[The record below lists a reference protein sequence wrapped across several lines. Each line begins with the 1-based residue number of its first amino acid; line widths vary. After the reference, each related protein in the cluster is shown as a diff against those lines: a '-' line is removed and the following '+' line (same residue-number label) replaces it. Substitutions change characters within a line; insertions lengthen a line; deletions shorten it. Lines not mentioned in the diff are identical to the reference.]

1 MEYISNF
8 FHFYE
13 TIDSF
18 EAHKRQNVINP
29 DSICFIKESSQI
41 YTQGTLFGICK
52 SRFESIENMVKE
64 HEIILK
70 NILGDEGPSVPTST
84 IDNLKDIIEFLSG
97 FTTDDNLKVIVENMI
112 ETVKTE
118 VSVITAELSQKVNS
132 VIDTVNGLQPQIDSL
147 RSNIAAQNS
156 VIELINNRTDATQ
169 RTVVLLQDS
178 FESLRTYV
186 NGVSNDVDNR
196 LSQME
201 ATIRSMN
208 SMINGINTDIMQIEE
223 FMSDIRDDISSS
235 ATNSEEALRVATE
248 ANQKATNLVNSK
260 GQPEGIA
267 PINDL
272 GKIPDNF
279 IPEWAN
285 SVQMEESVTYFPST
299 GENNIL
305 YIDTSTKIQYRWDG
319 SKYTILYDPSTSAD
333 AIEALDTKTTEA
345 IAAANTLITAESN
358 RAKESEAILEE
369 SLDDLTTSV
378 TSINNKIGANEGIAT
393 LDSGGKVP
401 SAQLPSYVDDVI
413 DVYVKENEDDSISLY
428 LDEGLTTEVTP
439 ESGKI
444 YISVGTVKPNAEYR
458 WSGSTYVN
466 IGNPIVIG
474 TVTGTAYDGGKGSE
488 LEAKVETISDTIGKE
503 QDIDI
508 VIPMTPHNLEFID
521 NSDTNLELFAENFP
535 LENVKVKYKD
545 KELSNTEFI
554 SLMNNNSIKYTARI
568 LLIDYLGEI
577 ASIIPNL
584 PVSATFVLIDEVT
597 LGAKCIYI
605 GPFECIFYP
614 RNTLMLVAY
623 TSEHDTIV
631 NFTFKSNDVV
641 KVELNKGDVAGN
653 LRESLDTILKGDIYY
668 PTINF
673 IGKISYKEGEETKF
687 KLIHLNVINKKIV
700 SELTENPNEPG
711 NIGYYEYIPVYNG
724 NTLTSLDLVFHKI
737 DCDVTV
743 TELGYPLNSDENKAK
758 LESIIAKY
766 FTIELEPW
774 DMSYTGEVPEMIIH
788 AGKLYKNVY
797 ISVSGGGVGQSNH
810 TYYGIRGE
818 RVDYEDYNT
827 SGTLSYIGYN
837 RDIGETS
844 NSSGGTI
851 TSGSESINT
860 SINVRSTTNITVEDE
875 FQTIEVTNT
884 TDEKDR
890 IIELLN
896 FGYNKGQTI
905 YYNNLPPISYNSTSG
920 AYYFYYK
927 EYDESTYPNY
937 IEYTLKVVESA
948 GELTFSVR
956 KHTFNY
962 ILP

>member
-1 MEYISNF
+1 MEYISDF

-132 VIDTVNGLQPQIDSL
+132 VIDTVSGLQPQIDSL
-147 RSNIAAQNS
+147 RSNIAAQDS

-169 RTVVLLQDS
+169 RTVVLLQGS

-208 SMINGINTDIMQIEE
+208 SMINDINTDIMQIEE

-305 YIDTSTKIQYRWDG
+305 YIDTATKIQYRWDG
-319 SKYTILYDPSTSAD
+319 SKYDILYDPSTSAD

-345 IAAANTLITAESN
+345 IAATNTLITAESN

-369 SLDDLTTSV
+369 SLDDLTTLV

-413 DVYVKENEDDSISLY
+413 DVYVKEDEDDSITLY
-428 LDEGLTTEVTP
+428 LDEELTTEVVP

-444 YISVGTVKPNAEYR
+444 YISVGAVKPNAEYR

-488 LEAKVETISDTIGKE
+488 LEAKVETLNDSVDKQQTF
-503 QDIDI
+503 DII
-508 VIPMTPHNLEFID
+508 IPMSSNQDLEQKGMSIAYLGMGYLND
-521 NSDTNLELFAENFP
+521 VEL
-535 LENVKVKYKD
+535 YKD
-545 KELSNTEFI
+545 GIKLSKFDILQIANDKV
-554 SLMNNNSIKYTARI
+554 SAYTATI
-568 LLIDYLGEI
+568 KFDNGETVRYI
-577 ASIIPNL
+577 ASV
-584 PVSATFVLIDEVT
+584 PVKCYTKYYRGIGDYPVID
-597 LGAKCIYI
+597 I
-605 GPFECIFYP
+605 GPFGNESDLHNGLYSLQIIQG
-614 RNTLMLVAY
+614 NY
-623 TSEHDTIV
+623 TSGGPSTRLVGLDILFFRLDNYNVETDNGLLQDLLKYGTSSPISCV
-631 NFTFKSNDVV
+631 GRIEYNSDDEQTPKKYKTVPFYINEESQTF
-641 KVELNKGDVAGN
+641 
-653 LRESLDTILKGDIYY
+653 
-668 PTINF
+668 
-673 IGKISYKEGEETKF
+673 
-687 KLIHLNVINKKIV
+687 V
-700 SELTENPNEPG
+700 SELTENLNEPG
-711 NIGYYEYIPVYNG
+711 NIGYYEYIPIYNG
-724 NTLTSLDLVFHKI
+724 DTLTSLDLVFHKI

-797 ISVSGGGVGQSNH
+797 ISVSGGGVGQSDH

-860 SINVRSTTNITVEDE
+860 SINVRSTTSITVEDE

-927 EYDESTYPNY
+927 DYDESTYPNY
-937 IEYTLKVVESA
+937 TEYTLKVVESA